1 MPIINVTTLQDILGG
16 TAPTDAIFTAYMMR
30 TGTRAVRVLDDEVIF
45 PAQINVKFVDG
56 EPEEPIELE
65 TPPADC
71 YWSIRIKGPERV
83 LLRTNVILP
92 AGAGPFDFDEL
103 IEVDPTTALPD
114 AGTALADAFL
124 ESIETATQGATGP
137 TGPSGA
143 TGPTGP
149 AVTGPT
155 GGTGPTGATG
165 ATGATGPTGDTG
177 PTGASALWNFTG
189 TYGGG
194 TAYAIGDVATY
205 EGQTWYRID
214 ANGGT
219 VGNTP
224 VEGTFW
230 TLIAAEGA
238 DADTGDITFDGVQI
252 IGAGTASGDG
262 LGAGTIELVPDAT
275 LNSDQYLII
284 DPTAPGHIHIR
295 AGGEQDDSTAELIL
309 GAEKTNVKVIDH
321 NGTVKISTTYENNII
336 QLSNEGVTTSSTFLT
351 TTNPELHYVIG
362 EGWTVKN
369 ANGSVTV
376 PLTDA
381 DSPEPGEV
389 TFTVAEEDFF
399 VPDDSYQFFPPTDN
413 PDGDI
418 QWEFAPNGAI
428 YGPAMGGVKVPAI
441 TNVQAGE
448 ELFVYANRAQ
458 LNVSAGKDVNVYSD
472 EGDIILNSDVGGE
485 YLGSANSPEN
495 QIATIGD
502 LGEDTSFTVAGGT
515 LGTAPTF
522 NGAPLFTGSYVK
534 TGPMVHFR
542 IDVDFDNITSFG
554 TGQYYLDLPFPAKY
568 NYEFTTGCLHDISAT
583 RDYPMTGHI
592 YAGESRMLLKSLDAS
607 GNSAYAVPFT
617 ATAPITLT
625 TADNFHISGNYIEDP
640 EAP

>member
-114 AGTALADAFL
+114 AGTALAEAFL
-124 ESIETATQGATGP
+124 EAVQSATV
-137 TGPSGA
+137 GA

-149 AVTGPT
+149 A
-155 GGTGPTGATG
+155 
-165 ATGATGPTGDTG
+165 
-177 PTGASALWNFTG
+177 
-189 TYGGG
+189 
-194 TAYAIGDVATY
+194 
-205 EGQTWYRID
+205 
-214 ANGGT
+214 
-219 VGNTP
+219 
-224 VEGTFW
+224 
-230 TLIAAEGA
+230 AE
-238 DADTGDITFDGVQI
+238 TGDITFDGVQI
-252 IGAGTASGDG
+252 IGAGDASGDG
-262 LGAGTIELVPDAT
+262 NNYGTMELVPDST
-275 LNSDQYLII
+275 RYETDQYVIV
-284 DPTAPGHIHIR
+284 DPTAPNHIHIR
-295 AGGEQDDSTAELIL
+295 AGGTQDASNAELIL
-309 GAEKTNVKVIDH
+309 GAEKTNVKVIDN

-428 YGPAMGGVKVPAI
+428 YGPAMGGVRVPAI

-458 LNVSAGKDVNVYSD
+458 LNISADKDVNVYSD

-568 NYEFTTGCLHDISAT
+568 NYEFTAGCLHDISAT

-617 ATAPITLT
+617 ATAPVTLT
-625 TADNFHISGNYIEDP
+625 TADNFHISGNYIWEP